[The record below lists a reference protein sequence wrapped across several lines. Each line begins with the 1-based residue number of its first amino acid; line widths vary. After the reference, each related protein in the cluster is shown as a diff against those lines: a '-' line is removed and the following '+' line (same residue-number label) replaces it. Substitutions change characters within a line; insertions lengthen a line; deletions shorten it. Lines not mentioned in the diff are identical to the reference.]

1 MKRTFSFFLLALA
14 LIWTLMTIFKFY
26 LAATGYV
33 DMMGRTPSSHVVSGF
48 LQGLLA
54 FGAYKWA
61 MFLRRPKVEN
71 TLS

>member
-1 MKRTFSFFLLALA
+1 MKKFFSYFLFVLAV
-14 LIWTLMTIFKFY
+14 IWSLMTLFKFY

-33 DMMGRTPSSHVVSGF
+33 DMMGRTPSSHVFSGF

-61 MFLRRPKVEN
+61 MFLRRPKDKN

>member
-1 MKRTFSFFLLALA
+1 MKKFFSYFLFVLA
-14 LIWTLMTIFKFY
+14 LIWLIMTLFKLY

-33 DMMGRTPSSHVVSGF
+33 DMMGRSPSSHVFSGV